1 MMWNTLL
8 SALTVQVDS
17 MMWNPPTFYSRLNH
31 THFPSHTALSLE
43 NLCSSRT
50 QHLCQQSCNHISA
63 SMLAYVQ
70 RLRACSQKVCEGG
83 KKMDQMN
90 LIVIACLRF
99 IQDITHT
106 LARHFRTFLSKTLT
120 GNLSKYFPWSQ
131 IRPDVKL
138 LNHNC
143 SCRSSIWFTLIVLPL
158 LTQATFF
165 FPLLHALLYWNC
177 FIKTTLFIMEGR
189 NQWGRAKPDSM
200 RQNIDFLGESE
211 SATLSQANIKTKT

>member
-158 LTQATFF
+158 LTQAIFFHFCMHFYIETASSKPHCLSWKEEINEGGRSQTQWDRILTF
-165 FPLLHALLYWNC
+165 LENLKVLHSL
-177 FIKTTLFIMEGR
+177 
-189 NQWGRAKPDSM
+189 
-200 RQNIDFLGESE
+200 RQI
-211 SATLSQANIKTKT
+211 